1 MVEPV
6 QPEPGE
12 DELRGR
18 NVLDATY
25 TCTDILGSGGQSIC
39 WYAADKEY
47 RGVAVKV
54 FRIYPGGDAFEEEL
68 RIYRTLGLGA
78 QDPPHPHLVRMLDYK
93 ANGKQIFE
101 KPIFQRDRAYIVFE
115 EISGGDLLNY
125 CSRV

>member
-6 QPEPGE
+6 QPES
-12 DELRGR
+12 ELEGR

-54 FRIYPGGDAFEEEL
+54 FKIYPGGDAFDEEVN
-68 RIYRTLGLGA
+68 IYRTLGLGA
-78 QDPPHPHLVRMLDYK
+78 QDLPHPHLVRMLDYK
-93 ANGKQIFE
+93 ANGEQKFH
-101 KPIFQRDRAYIVFE
+101 KPNF
-115 EISGGDLLNY
+115 
-125 CSRV
+125 